1 MNDFPSSP
9 NRLESPSQDART
21 LAILIWVGTIFFS
34 FIPALILFLMRKDDE
49 FLLAHSTEALNWA
62 ITALIGYAAA
72 FVLMIVLIGALLFPL
87 VGLVNLVFCILGA
100 VAASRGTPYALP
112 FCLRLIK

>member
-1 MNDFPSSP
+1 MNDFQSSP
-9 NRLESPSQDART
+9 APAEQPSQDART

-34 FIPALILFLMRKDDE
+34 FIPALVLYLTRKDDE
-49 FLLAHSTEALNWA
+49 FLLAHATEALNWA

-72 FVLMIVLIGALLFPL
+72 FVLLIILIGALLFPL
-87 VGLVNLVFCILGA
+87 IGIVNLVFCILGA